1 MTRRIA
7 LLLPVLLLSACSGLR
22 NPFAKEQPFLPSA
35 VPPDFALVI
44 DENHLTYVNRNHIQ
58 QVITV
63 ADAKSRTTYTTYRDF
78 GNTVTEQFTQ
88 EISLTPGQ
96 LQAMWNAVAS
106 NNLMDAAPFWIN
118 WLSDTDLH
126 LRNSLVVQI
135 QANGKSRTYQEVN
148 GTPDSLRGLML
159 LVSQVRLQTT
169 QGSNTPV
176 VTPDAPATPRT
187 SAPASQP

>member
-1 MTRRIA
+1 MIRRIA
-7 LLLPVLLLSACSGLR
+7 VFLPMILLSACGDLR
-22 NPFAKEQPFLPSA
+22 NPFAKEKPFLPSA

-58 QVITV
+58 QVITA
-63 ADAKSRTTYTTYRDF
+63 ADGKSRTTYTTYRDF
-78 GNTVTEQFTQ
+78 YNTVTEQFTQ
-88 EISLTPGQ
+88 ETTLTPGQ
-96 LQAMWNAVAS
+96 IQAMWNAVAS
-106 NNLMDAAPFWIN
+106 NKLMESVPLWIN

-135 QANGKSRTYQEVN
+135 HADGKSRTYQEVN
-148 GTPDSLRGLML
+148 GTPASLQSLML
-159 LVSQVRLQTT
+159 LVTQVRLPTT

-176 VTPDAPATPRT
+176 VVPGTPT